1 MQVDVN
7 VSEKDIGE
15 VKLGDKAPSTVESF
29 ANHPFTER
37 DANQPITADDRGR
50 PDL

>member
-15 VKLGDKAPSTVESF
+15 VKLGGKAPSTVESF
-29 ANHPFTER
+29 ANHPFAGEGR
-37 DANQPITADDRGR
+37 KSANHRGR
-50 PDL
+50 SRTP